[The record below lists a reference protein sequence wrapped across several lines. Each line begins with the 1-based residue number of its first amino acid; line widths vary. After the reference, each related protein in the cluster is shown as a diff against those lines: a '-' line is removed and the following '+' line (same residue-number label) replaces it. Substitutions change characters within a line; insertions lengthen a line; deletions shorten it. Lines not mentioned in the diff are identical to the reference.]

1 MNYLMPHSPKKD
13 ISLNEYGLL
22 SNLNFVLKD
31 MCDVKNL
38 KTSCG
43 NPDFFKKCD
52 FANDYAPFLKD
63 LLNEGPVL
71 KGITVCDEFFYSLIG
86 ENGHYGTPTNLNA
99 PSCVPGGSS
108 SGSAAALTTDLY
120 DFSIG
125 SDTGGSVRIPASF
138 CGLIGMR
145 PTHNRINTKGVY
157 PMAPSFDTV
166 GWFANNPEIFQKVG
180 NVLLN
185 NIERS
190 NVDFKQYVVAED
202 LLELCDA
209 EVQDNFNNYINVNIP
224 NINKTRL
231 STNTKAIIADNFRI
245 LQGAEVKANIIP
257 WIEKNKP
264 NISPEIRSRIDM
276 ASKITDI
283 EVSRAL
289 IFRNN
294 LIDEI
299 KKSLPEGTIA
309 VFPTSPF
316 SAPKSGQDD
325 ESLGSFR
332 KRLMELTSIAG
343 MTSRPQITIPRLKDK
358 SGPVGISLLGWK
370 YSDEIL
376 LNKLME
382 I

>member
-1 MNYLMPHSPKKD
+1 MNYKMPHSPKKD

-190 NVDFKQYVVAED
+190 NIDFKQYVVAED

-245 LQGAEVKANIIP
+245 LQGAEVKENIIP

-283 EVSRAL
+283 EVNRAL
-289 IFRNN
+289 IFRKT

-376 LNKLME
+376 LNKLTE

>member
-13 ISLNEYGLL
+13 IYLNEYGLL
-22 SNLNFVLKD
+22 SNLKFVLKD

-209 EVQDNFNNYINVNIP
+209 EVQSNFNNYINVNIP

-376 LNKLME
+376 LNKLTE

>member
-13 ISLNEYGLL
+13 ISLNEHGLL
-22 SNLNFVLKD
+22 SNLKFVLKD

-245 LQGAEVKANIIP
+245 LQGAEVKENIIP

-283 EVSRAL
+283 EVNRAL
-289 IFRNN
+289 IFRKT

-376 LNKLME
+376 LNKLTE

>member
-52 FANDYAPFLKD
+52 FAKDYAPFLKD

-157 PMAPSFDTV
+157 PMAPSFDTI

-376 LNKLME
+376 LNKLTE

>member
-31 MCDVKNL
+31 MCDVKNF

-245 LQGAEVKANIIP
+245 LQGAEVKENIIP

-283 EVSRAL
+283 EVSKAL
-289 IFRNN
+289 TFREN

-376 LNKLME
+376 LNKLTE

>member
-13 ISLNEYGLL
+13 ISLNEHGLL
-22 SNLNFVLKD
+22 SNLKFVLKD

-180 NVLLN
+180 KVLLN

-209 EVQDNFNNYINVNIP
+209 EVQSNFNNYINVNIP

-245 LQGAEVKANIIP
+245 LQGAEVKENIIP
-257 WIEKNKP
+257 WIENNKP

-283 EVSRAL
+283 EVNRAL

-299 KKSLPEGTIA
+299 KKSLSEGTIA

-332 KRLMELTSIAG
+332 KRLMELTSVAG

-376 LNKLME
+376 LNKLTE

>member
-13 ISLNEYGLL
+13 IYLNEFGLL
-22 SNLNFVLKD
+22 NNLKFVLKD

-43 NPDFFKKCD
+43 NPDFFKKSD
-52 FANDYAPFLKD
+52 FANDHAPFLKD
-63 LLNEGPVL
+63 LLNEGSVL

-86 ENGHYGTPTNLNA
+86 ENGHYGTPINLNV

-145 PTHNRINTKGVY
+145 PTHNRINTEGVY

-166 GWFANNPEIFQKVG
+166 GWFANNVGIFQKVG
-180 NVLLN
+180 EVLLDKMDKSDVN
-185 NIERS
+185 FRQFVI
-190 NVDFKQYVVAED
+190 AED

-209 EVQDNFNNYINVNIP
+209 AVQENFNNYIKNNLPSIDK
-224 NINKTRL
+224 NRISKI
-231 STNTKAIIADNFRI
+231 SKDIIADNFRI
-245 LQGAEVKANIIP
+245 LQGNEVKINIIP

-264 NISPEIRSRIDM
+264 KISPEIKSRIDM

-283 EVSRAL
+283 EVSKAL
-289 IFRNN
+289 TFREN

-309 VFPTSPF
+309 VFPTAPF

-325 ESLGSFR
+325 ESLGFYR
-332 KRLMELTSIAG
+332 KRLMQLTSIAG
-343 MTSRPQITIPRLKDK
+343 MTSRPQISIPKLKDK
-358 SGPVGISLLGWK
+358 TGPVGISLLGWQD
-370 YSDEIL
+370 SDEIL
-376 LNKLME
+376 LNKLEE

>member
-245 LQGAEVKANIIP
+245 LQGAEVKENIIP

-289 IFRNN
+289 IFRNT

-332 KRLMELTSIAG
+332 KRLMELTSVAG

-376 LNKLME
+376 LNKLTE

>member
-13 ISLNEYGLL
+13 ISLNEYGQL

-209 EVQDNFNNYINVNIP
+209 EVQSNFNNYINVNIP

-332 KRLMELTSIAG
+332 KRLMELTSVAG

-376 LNKLME
+376 LNKLTE

>member
-209 EVQDNFNNYINVNIP
+209 EVQSNFNNYINVNIP

-245 LQGAEVKANIIP
+245 LQGAEVKENIIP

-283 EVSRAL
+283 EVNRAL
-289 IFRNN
+289 IFRKT

-376 LNKLME
+376 LNKLTE

>member
-245 LQGAEVKANIIP
+245 LQGAEVKENIIP

-283 EVSRAL
+283 EVNRAL
-289 IFRNN
+289 IFRKT

-299 KKSLPEGTIA
+299 EKSLPEGTIA

-376 LNKLME
+376 LNKLTE

>member
-245 LQGAEVKANIIP
+245 LQGAEVKENIIP
-257 WIEKNKP
+257 WIENNKP

-283 EVSRAL
+283 EVNRAL
-289 IFRNN
+289 IFRKT

-376 LNKLME
+376 LNKLTE

>member
-157 PMAPSFDTV
+157 PMAPSFDTI

-209 EVQDNFNNYINVNIP
+209 EVQENFNNYLNVNLP
-224 NINKTRL
+224 KINKTRL

-245 LQGAEVKANIIP
+245 LQGFEVKENIIP

-276 ASKITDI
+276 ASKITDV
-283 EVSRAL
+283 EVNRAL
-289 IFRNN
+289 IFRKT

-299 KKSLPEGTIA
+299 EKSLPEGTIA
-309 VFPTSPF
+309 IFPTSPF

-376 LNKLME
+376 LNKLTE

>member
-245 LQGAEVKANIIP
+245 LQGAEVKENIIP

-289 IFRNN
+289 IFRNH

-376 LNKLME
+376 LNKLTE

>member
-209 EVQDNFNNYINVNIP
+209 EVQSNFNNYINVNIP

-283 EVSRAL
+283 EVNRAL
-289 IFRNN
+289 IFRKT

-376 LNKLME
+376 LNKLTE

>member
-31 MCDVKNL
+31 MCDVKNF

-52 FANDYAPFLKD
+52 FANDYAPFLRD

-157 PMAPSFDTV
+157 PMAPSFDTI

-245 LQGAEVKANIIP
+245 LQGAEVKENIIP

>member
-31 MCDVKNL
+31 MCDVKNF

-209 EVQDNFNNYINVNIP
+209 EVQSNFNNYINVNIP

-276 ASKITDI
+276 ASKITDV
-283 EVSRAL
+283 EVNRAL
-289 IFRNN
+289 IFRKT

-299 KKSLPEGTIA
+299 EKSLPEGTIA

-376 LNKLME
+376 LNKLTE

>member
-283 EVSRAL
+283 EVNRAL
-289 IFRNN
+289 IFRKT

-376 LNKLME
+376 LNKLTE

>member
-157 PMAPSFDTV
+157 PMAPSFDTI

-245 LQGAEVKANIIP
+245 LQGAEVKENIIP
-257 WIEKNKP
+257 WIENNKP

-283 EVSRAL
+283 EVNRAL
-289 IFRNN
+289 IFRKT

-343 MTSRPQITIPRLKDK
+343 LTSRPQITIPRLKDK

>member
-31 MCDVKNL
+31 MCDVKNF

-99 PSCVPGGSS
+99 PTCVPGGSS

-209 EVQDNFNNYINVNIP
+209 EVQSNFNNYINVNIP

-245 LQGAEVKANIIP
+245 LQGAEVKENIIP

-376 LNKLME
+376 LNKLTE

>member
-31 MCDVKNL
+31 MCDVKNF

-43 NPDFFKKCD
+43 NPDLFKKCD

-209 EVQDNFNNYINVNIP
+209 EVQSNFNNYINVNIP

-283 EVSRAL
+283 EVNRAL
-289 IFRNN
+289 IFRKT

-376 LNKLME
+376 LNKLTE

>member
-31 MCDVKNL
+31 MCDVKNF

-245 LQGAEVKANIIP
+245 LQGAEVKENIIP

-283 EVSRAL
+283 EVSRAI

-332 KRLMELTSIAG
+332 KRLMELTSVAG

>member
-31 MCDVKNL
+31 MCDVKNF

-166 GWFANNPEIFQKVG
+166 GWFANSPEIFQKVG

-209 EVQDNFNNYINVNIP
+209 EVQSNFNNYINVNIP

-245 LQGAEVKANIIP
+245 LQGAEVKENIIP
-257 WIEKNKP
+257 WIENNKP

-283 EVSRAL
+283 EVNRAL
-289 IFRNN
+289 IFRKT

-299 KKSLPEGTIA
+299 EKSLPEGTIA

-376 LNKLME
+376 LNKLTE

>member
-31 MCDVKNL
+31 MCDVKNF

-209 EVQDNFNNYINVNIP
+209 EVQSNFNNYINVNIP

-283 EVSRAL
+283 EVNRAL
-289 IFRNN
+289 IFRKT

-376 LNKLME
+376 LNKLTE

>member
-13 ISLNEYGLL
+13 IYLNEDGQL
-22 SNLNFVLKD
+22 SNLKFVLKD

-52 FANDYAPFLKD
+52 FANDHAPFLKD
-63 LLNEGPVL
+63 LLNEGSVL

-86 ENGHYGTPTNLNA
+86 ENGHYGTPINLNA

-166 GWFANNPEIFQKVG
+166 GWFANSVGIFQKVG
-180 NVLLN
+180 EVLLDKMDKSDVN
-185 NIERS
+185 FRQFVIA
-190 NVDFKQYVVAED
+190 DD

-209 EVQDNFNNYINVNIP
+209 AVQENFNNYIKNNLPGIDK
-224 NINKTRL
+224 NRL
-231 STNTKAIIADNFRI
+231 SNISKDIIADNFRI
-245 LQGAEVKANIIP
+245 LQGNEVKINIIP

-264 NISPEIRSRIDM
+264 KISPEIKNRIDM
-276 ASKITDI
+276 ASKIIIGTSNGTKII
-283 EVSRAL
+283 E
-289 IFRNN
+289 
-294 LIDEI
+294 
-299 KKSLPEGTIA
+299 
-309 VFPTSPF
+309 
-316 SAPKSGQDD
+316 
-325 ESLGSFR
+325 
-332 KRLMELTSIAG
+332 
-343 MTSRPQITIPRLKDK
+343 
-358 SGPVGISLLGWK
+358 
-370 YSDEIL
+370 
-376 LNKLME
+376 
-382 I
+382 

>member
-13 ISLNEYGLL
+13 ISLNGYGLL

-31 MCDVKNL
+31 MCDVKNF

-209 EVQDNFNNYINVNIP
+209 EVQSNFNNYINVNIP

-283 EVSRAL
+283 EVNRAL
-289 IFRNN
+289 IFRKT

-299 KKSLPEGTIA
+299 KKSLPDGTIA